1 MLRSLWPRS
10 PPAAAVSVCT
20 EKQHLP
26 AHARAGGFLALMLR
40 SSTPKELGQIIFKGL
55 TLALCFLLTQMYSIY
70 FILYIF
76 FSSYCLLL

>member
-1 MLRSLWPRS
+1 MLCSLWPRS

-40 SSTPKELGQIIFKGL
+40 SSAPKELGQTKFKGL
-55 TLALCFLLTQMYSIY
+55 TLALCFLLTQMYSLY
-70 FILYIF
+70 FTLF
-76 FSSYCLLL
+76 VFLVLFN